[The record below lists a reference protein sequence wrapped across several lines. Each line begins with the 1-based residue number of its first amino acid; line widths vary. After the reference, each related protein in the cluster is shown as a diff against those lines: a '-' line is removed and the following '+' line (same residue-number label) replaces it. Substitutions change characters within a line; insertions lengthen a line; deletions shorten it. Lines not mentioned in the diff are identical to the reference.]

1 MLTIIDRYILKK
13 FLGTF
18 VFSISLIL
26 AIFIVFDVKDKI
38 QTFATENIPLKEIIV
53 DYYCMFIPVY
63 GNMFSPLFT
72 FISIIFFTSKMAHR
86 TEFVAILS
94 SGAGFNRILKPY
106 LIGAFIIG
114 FGSFL
119 LNHFVI
125 PQAQKI
131 KIGFEDKWINNGYS
145 TDDKNIHKIIGPN
158 EVLYIESYDNRVNTG
173 YKMSIEK
180 FVNNHQTYILKADNM
195 KWDSLGKEW
204 TLTNVFV
211 REVTQQ
217 ERLDTLKGHKPI
229 HKEKHSFYET
239 KKLKID
245 FTPAD
250 MWRYESK
257 IEIMPYFELRNYI
270 NREKLKGSNLI
281 EFFEVEQYKRTSF
294 PFATFILTIIGVA
307 ISSRKVRGGVGLQI
321 AFGLVVSC
329 IYIMLM
335 YIFTT
340 IATTGFASPLLAVW
354 TPNIIFSFV
363 AFYFYKTAQQ

>member
-1 MLTIIDRYILKK
+1 MLTIIDKYILKK
-13 FLGTF
+13 FLGTYI
-18 VFSISLIL
+18 FSISLIL
-26 AIFIVFDVKDKI
+26 AIFIVFDIKEKI
-38 QTFATENIPLKEIIV
+38 QTFVTDNIPLREIIV

-125 PQAQKI
+125 PRAQKI

-145 TDDKNIHKIIGPN
+145 TDDRNIHKIIGPN
-158 EVLYIESYDNRVNTG
+158 KVLYLESYDNHVNTG
-173 YKMSIEK
+173 YKISIEQ
-180 FVNNHQTYILKADNM
+180 FVNNRQTYLLKADNM
-195 KWDSLGKEW
+195 KWDSTAKEW
-204 TLTNVFV
+204 ILSNVF
-211 REVTQQ
+211 EKQIMQQ
-217 ERLDTLKGHKPI
+217 EKLDTLKGQKPI
-229 HKEKHSFYET
+229 HKEIHKSYPT
-239 KKLKID
+239 KNLKIN

-257 IEIMPYFELRNYI
+257 IEVMTYFELKNYI
-270 NREKLKGSNLI
+270 INEKQKGSSMI

-294 PFATFILTIIGVA
+294 PFATFILTIIGVS

-321 AFGLVVSC
+321 AFGLFLSC

-340 IATTGFASPLLAVW
+340 IATTGFASPMLAVW
-354 TPNIIFSFV
+354 IPNLIFSFV
-363 AFYFYKTAQQ
+363 AFYFYKNAQQ